1 MNELTIIGNV
11 INVTLVLIIGFFVR
25 RWMNTVDANRKDD
38 KEQTERDRISDRE
51 EVRRAAE
58 AVADK
63 AARTAENVAE
73 KTAIIS
79 NEIKQRIED
88 NRLFYAQSCT
98 DIKSSIDKLAEHVG
112 IQNGRVG
119 KLETGLAEQIA
130 VCKTRNAR
138 TKRK

>member
-1 MNELTIIGNV
+1 
-11 INVTLVLIIGFFVR
+11 
-25 RWMNTVDANRKDD
+25 MNTVDANRKYDR
-38 KEQTERDRISDRE
+38 EQAERDRISDRE
-51 EVRRAAE
+51 EVRSITE
-58 AVADK
+58 VVTDK
-63 AARTAENVAE
+63 AARTAESVAE
-73 KTAIIS
+73 KAAIVS

-88 NRLFYAQSCT
+88 NRAFYAQSST

-119 KLETGLAEQIA
+119 KLEIGLAEQIV